1 MKKVMFVLVAL
12 LLVST
17 YCFALESGP
26 SNKVGYVKINCLVGN
41 TAFGLPFKFWLVPS
55 GNVPT
60 YGTESTKPSSIVGTQ
75 TNCGT
80 ISNADRISV
89 QGGSGVYAYRNT
101 NASCG
106 WAGTLE
112 TGSSMTPAK
121 AYFYN
126 NKTAATRTLVL
137 AGEADTTAVGI
148 PAVNIIAPAVSGGSA
163 STPYSW
169 RDPRDIARNKLNLL
183 AATFTGGTIGGSDRV
198 AEQGGTGTYFYY
210 RTSDGTWQG
219 TLPQVTAGKAYYI
232 VNKHFGHAFSYQYVA
247 SGAAVTMPET
257 PALRGD
263 AAIQKVTAPPA
274 VTPSV
279 KNHSTADTKP
289 TTSTK

>member
-26 SNKVGYVKINCLVGN
+26 SNKVGYVKVNCLVGS
-41 TAFGLPFKFWLVPS
+41 TPFGLPFKFWVVPA

-60 YGTESTKPSSIVGTQ
+60 YGTESFKPSSIVGTQ

-80 ISNADRISV
+80 ISGADRISA
-89 QGGSGVYAYRNT
+89 QGGSGQYGYRNSA
-101 NASCG
+101 ASCG

-112 TGSSMTPAK
+112 TGSGMTPAR
-121 AYFYN
+121 AFYYV

-148 PAVNIIAPAVSGGSA
+148 PSVTILAPSVAGASA

-169 RDPRDIARNKLNLL
+169 RDPRDVARNKLNLL
-183 AATFTGGTIGGSDRV
+183 AATFTGGAIGTSDRV
-198 AEQGGTGTYFYY
+198 AEQGGSGTYFYY
-210 RTSDGTWQG
+210 RTSDNTWQG
-219 TLPQVTAGKAYYI
+219 TLPAVVAGKAYYV
-232 VNKHFGHAFSYQYVA
+232 VNKHVGHPFAYQYAA
-247 SGAAVTMPET
+247 SGVPVTMPE
-257 PALRGD
+257 PGLIGGD
-263 AAIQKVTAPPA
+263 ATISKVAAPPA
-274 VTPSV
+274 VTPQV
-279 KNHSTADTKP
+279 KNHSTADTKH